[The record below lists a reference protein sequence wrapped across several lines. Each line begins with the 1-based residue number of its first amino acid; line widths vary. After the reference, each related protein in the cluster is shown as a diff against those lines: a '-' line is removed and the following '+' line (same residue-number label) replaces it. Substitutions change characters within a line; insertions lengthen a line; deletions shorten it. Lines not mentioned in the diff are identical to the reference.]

1 MLFGRLKKVQSYS
14 SVRIIVILLSSLVV
28 TIIVNSMHPAELP
41 LMLAE
46 GQRPG
51 IPKGAWEARL
61 RYVSLGDV
69 VDEITAGQ
77 AILIDLR
84 DAEDF
89 SKSHAPGSINLPY
102 HEFDDFLPDFEEKVS
117 TEQRLFIFGQ
127 GMLFG
132 MSARI
137 AKRLS
142 DLGYNNITILKQGFE
157 QWKKLDLPVYNK
169 TQESGSHEAEK

>member
-1 MLFGRLKKVQSYS
+1 MIYGRLKTILSFNP
-14 SVRIIVILLSSLVV
+14 VRILIILLSSLFI
-28 TIIVNSMHPAELP
+28 TIIVNSVHPSELP

-46 GQRPG
+46 GQPPG

-61 RYVSLGDV
+61 RYVDLGDV

-102 HEFDDFLPDFEEKVS
+102 HEFDDFFPDFEEKVS
-117 TEQRLFIFGQ
+117 TEQHLFILGQ
-127 GMLFG
+127 GKLFG

-142 DLGYNNITILKQGFE
+142 GLGYNDITILKQDFE
-157 QWKKLDLPVYNK
+157 NWKKLRLPIYSE
-169 TQESGSHEAEK
+169 TREGSGHDDED